1 MSKPHAGP
9 HLVRGDGAADRV
21 RGAGGRRADAGHARA
36 RRGGGRVLVV
46 RPVVVPEEG
55 LRVHAHAAPRNT
67 AVTAQSL
74 FAEIRFYGL
83 MFTFY
88 SVIVMLSEHF
98 TRKKKSIKVGK
109 KKTFYLQYI
118 QMQTLVSMTL
128 NFKIF
133 K

>member
-98 TRKKKSIKVGK
+98 TRKKKSIKVV
-109 KKTFYLQYI
+109 KKTFYLHI

-128 NFKIF
+128 NFKRF